1 MVFYYR
7 RIYKYQNLIIGV
19 IRQKNLLE
27 SLTKKGIKKEIVD
40 AFTEVKREDF
50 VQVEEAG
57 YAYEDIPLPIGYD
70 QTISQPST
78 IAFMLNLLEL
88 KEGQKIMEIGSGS
101 GYVIALI
108 SNIIKNGKVYG
119 VEMIK
124 ELAIRSKNL
133 LESSKIVEIINR
145 DGKQGLP
152 EFAPFDR
159 ILVSASASDVP
170 RHLYAQLNNGGIM
183 VTAVRQSI
191 FVIKKE
197 NVQIS
202 EKEFPGFAFVPL
214 VD

>member
-1 MVFYYR
+1 M
-7 RIYKYQNLIIGV
+7 L
-19 IRQKNLLE
+19 RQKNLLE
-27 SLTKKGIKKEIVD
+27 SLTKKGVKKEIVD
-40 AFTEVKREDF
+40 AFAEIKREDF

-78 IAFMLNLLEL
+78 TAFMLNLLEL
-88 KEGQKIMEIGSGS
+88 KGGQKIMEIGSGS

-108 SNIIKNGKVYG
+108 ANIIKNGKVYG
-119 VEMIK
+119 IERIK

-145 DGKQGLP
+145 DGKHGLP

-170 RHLYAQLNNGGIM
+170 RHLYAQLNEEGIM
-183 VTAVRQSI
+183 VAAVRQSI
-191 FVIKKE
+191 FLIKKE
-197 NVQIS
+197 NGQIS

-214 VD
+214 V